1 MLRFIQTGDAM
12 TKRTITMTLCAA
24 MATAACA
31 VAAAQDAPP
40 TYKGDP
46 DVYKVIYEDAQ
57 LRIIEAVRK
66 AGVTDKAHGHPVP
79 SIVYSITDCQ
89 TKQTTP
95 DGKTM
100 QTDSKAGA
108 ARAVPVVHSH
118 TATNTGTTDC
128 KQLFIEK
135 K

>member
-1 MLRFIQTGDAM
+1 MTNRARTTMLCVAM
-12 TKRTITMTLCAA
+12 TLAVCAN
-24 MATAACA
+24 
-31 VAAAQDAPP
+31 AAAQDAAP

-79 SIVYSITDCQ
+79 SIVYNITDCQ

-100 QTDSKAGA
+100 QTGAKAGI

-118 TATNTGTTDC
+118 TATNTGATDC
-128 KQLFIEK
+128 RQLFIEK